1 MTFLRWDAHF
11 RKDKAKR
18 AKKVSEISEKDLI
31 LLFDCC
37 TLIKL
42 VIVFKRVKYREM
54 LRYISTGEKGRGK
67 RGQKGKERAAGT
79 V

>member
-42 VIVFKRVKYREM
+42 VIVFKRVKSRDVA
-54 LRYISTGEKGRGK
+54 YISTGEKGRGK